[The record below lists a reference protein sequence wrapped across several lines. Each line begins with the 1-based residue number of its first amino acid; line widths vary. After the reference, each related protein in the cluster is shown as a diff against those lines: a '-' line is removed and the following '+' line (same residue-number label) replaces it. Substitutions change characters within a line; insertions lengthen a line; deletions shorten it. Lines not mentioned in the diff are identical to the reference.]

1 MVQLPAVDAFGP
13 EMRKCT
19 DPQKKFVLA
28 MLDLGGQPGCFSEA
42 YVRAGYSATS
52 PQSVRVNASRLAH
65 NPKIIN
71 AMAEESRKRLDG
83 SAMVAVSTLVK
94 ICADAEEKTGNK
106 LKAALAIMDRTGL
119 HAMSEHKVTVD
130 DHRTEGEL
138 VAAITAMAQRQGL
151 DPRLLL
157 GDKVQVID
165 TTYEEVPAQ
174 EDSVAAGQE
183 HSEMLPIGNPLE
195 ALRGTPEAE
204 PAADE
209 WTV

>member
-1 MVQLPAVDAFGP
+1 MVQLPAIDAFGP

-42 YVRAGYSATS
+42 YERAGYSATS
-52 PQSVRVNASRLAH
+52 KQSVRVNASRLAH

-130 DHRTEGEL
+130 DHRTEAEL

-165 TTYEEVPAQ
+165 TTCEEVPSNKEKPIETV
-174 EDSVAAGQE
+174 EDNRIN
-183 HSEMLPIGNPLE
+183 PIE
-195 ALRGTPEAE
+195 ALRGAPEAE
-204 PAADE
+204 PATDE